1 MAKARSGDAKFT
13 FTNPALLGLTSQQ
26 AVYKVGMEVLRDAV
40 KGCPVDTGTLAR
52 SITYKRG
59 RNASMKIAEGEVGT
73 DVFYAP
79 FVEFGHGEITP
90 KNGKFLVWTNSSGK
104 KVFARSVKAAP
115 ARPFLGPAL
124 ERARMKYGR

>member
-13 FTNPALLGLTSQQ
+13 FTNPGLVGLTAQQ
-26 AVYKVGMEVLRDAV
+26 AVYKVGMEILRDAV
-40 KGCPVDTGTLAR
+40 KSCPVDTGTLAR

-59 RNASMKIAEGEVGT
+59 RDASTKLAAGDVGT

-79 FVEFGHGEITP
+79 FVEFGT
-90 KNGKFLVWTNSSGK
+90 S
-104 KVFARSVKAAP
+104 RAA
-115 ARPFLGPAL
+115 AQPFLGPAL